1 MNVKTHVKA
10 GQVDQVRMLFVQQEP
25 PGQVAIERIQTSFVQ
40 RA

>member
-1 MNVKTHVKA
+1 MNVKTHIQA
-10 GQVDQVRMLFVQQEP
+10 GQVDQVTMLVVQQDP